1 MATVVDLEFMRQYFL
16 EDSMIYADLIKL
28 LEFFSGQKYIEILE
42 TGAS

>member
-1 MATVVDLEFMRQYFL
+1 MATVVDLEF
-16 EDSMIYADLIKL
+16 MIYADLIKL